1 MKGESI
7 AVLMGGVSE
16 ERPVS
21 LRSGA
26 AVASALQ
33 KLGYDV
39 KPCDVRTLKEVV
51 SAVENVDKAFL
62 ALHGRW
68 GEDGTVQGILESLK
82 VAYPGSGLAASA
94 LAMDKVRSK
103 WVWHAAGLPTPA
115 FEMVT
120 AAQGFDLN
128 HYNLGF
134 PAIVKPAHEGSSI
147 GVAKVETPEA
157 LKAAVD
163 AALLLDH
170 EVLIEKWVVGTEYTA
185 AIVGEKVLPLIRI
198 EPPHGFY
205 DYAAKYESE
214 QTRFFC
220 PCGLNPVKEG
230 EIAALAQAAFSLLG
244 CCGWGRVDFMLDD
257 QEQPWLIEV
266 NTIPG
271 MTDHSL
277 MPMAA
282 RALGW
287 SFEQLVA
294 QILETAKA
302 P

>member
-1 MKGESI
+1 MKDESI
-7 AVLMGGVSE
+7 AVLMGGISE
-16 ERPVS
+16 ERTVS

-51 SAVENVDKAFL
+51 SAVESVDKAFL

-68 GEDGTVQGILESLK
+68 GEDGTVQGILDSLK

-120 AAQGFDLN
+120 AAQGFDLSR
-128 HYNLGF
+128 YNLGF

-214 QTRFFC
+214 QTQFFC

-244 CCGWGRVDFMLDD
+244 CRGWGRVDFMLDD
-257 QEQPWLIEV
+257 QGQPWLIEV

-277 MPMAA
+277 VPMAA
-282 RALGW
+282 RAFGW

-294 QILETAKA
+294 QILETAKV